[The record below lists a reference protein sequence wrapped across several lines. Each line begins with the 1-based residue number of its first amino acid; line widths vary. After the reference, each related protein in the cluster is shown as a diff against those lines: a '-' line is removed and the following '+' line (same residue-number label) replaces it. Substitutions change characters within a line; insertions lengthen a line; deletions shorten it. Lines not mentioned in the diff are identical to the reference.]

1 VCVEVLEPAFSE
13 RKFSR
18 TPPIRF
24 SAIGAKKCPHTSTGT
39 SIMEL
44 SISKKDLLR
53 GLTRT
58 HAVADRKSSM
68 PILSNVL
75 LSADEA
81 GALRFAATDLYL
93 AVSATSEAKV
103 KRAGSVA
110 ISART
115 LFDIVK
121 NLPEGEVKLALDKN
135 HAVQLRSGKIK
146 FRIPGMPGEDFPPLP
161 SPGSATFADFD
172 ASLLSQLISLTQY
185 SMSTDDTR
193 PHLAGT
199 LFECDGKAV
208 RMVTTDGHRLS
219 KAEAKSDTNS
229 SFVMLVPGKGIAELK
244 RVLEDVRSE
253 KSKPPA
259 EGKIASPERASVGV
273 ATVGGN
279 AFFRGQDVVLSVKL
293 ADEQFPP
300 YSKVIPQSHSRRVV
314 VARELLVDALKRI
327 SLVASDKSGGVR
339 LVIEAGKLEIISE
352 NPDVGEG
359 SEELDVD
366 YAGERL
372 AIGFNARY
380 VLEALSAVPEDEV
393 ALELGGELDPGVIRP
408 VGATEF
414 VGVIMP
420 MRI

>member
-1 VCVEVLEPAFSE
+1 
-13 RKFSR
+13 
-18 TPPIRF
+18 
-24 SAIGAKKCPHTSTGT
+24 
-39 SIMEL
+39 MEL

-53 GLTRT
+53 GLART

-75 LSADEA
+75 LGADES
-81 GALRFAATDLYL
+81 GLLRFAATDLYL
-93 AVSATSEAKV
+93 AVSASSEAKV
-103 KRAGSVA
+103 KRGGSVA
-110 ISART
+110 LSART

-161 SPGSATFADFD
+161 SAGESTFAELD
-172 ASLLSQLISLTQY
+172 AQSLAQLIALTQY

-193 PHLAGT
+193 PHLSGT
-199 LFECDGKAV
+199 LFEVDANGA

-219 KAEAKSDTNS
+219 KAEVRGKMAA
-229 SFVMLVPGKGIAELK
+229 SFTMLVPGKGIAELK
-244 RVLEDVRSE
+244 RLIEDVRSD
-253 KSKPPA
+253 KSKGALAA
-259 EGKIASPERASVGV
+259 EGAASPAPQKATLGV
-273 ATVGGN
+273 AMVGGN
-279 AFFRGQDVVLSVKL
+279 AFFRGPDVVLSVKL

-314 VARELLVDALKRI
+314 IARELLVDALKRI

-366 YAGERL
+366 FTGEKL
-372 AIGFNARY
+372 AIGFNAKY
-380 VLEALSAVPEDEV
+380 LLDALSAVPEDEV
-393 ALELGGELDPGVIRP
+393 ALELGGELDPGVVKP
-408 VGATEF
+408 VGSTEF

>member
-1 VCVEVLEPAFSE
+1 
-13 RKFSR
+13 
-18 TPPIRF
+18 
-24 SAIGAKKCPHTSTGT
+24 
-39 SIMEL
+39 MEL
-44 SISKKDLLR
+44 SISKRDFLR
-53 GLTRT
+53 GLART

-75 LSADEA
+75 LSADDS
-81 GALRFAATDLYL
+81 GFLRFAATDLYL
-93 AVSATSEAKV
+93 AVSASAEAEIKQP
-103 KRAGSVA
+103 GSVA
-110 ISART
+110 LSART

-121 NLPEGEVKLALDKN
+121 NLPEGEVKLAVDKQ

-161 SPGSATFADFD
+161 SPGEGAFAE
-172 ASLLSQLISLTQY
+172 LEVGMLSQLISLTQY
-185 SMSTDDTR
+185 SMSGDDTR

-199 LFECDGKAV
+199 LFECDGKSV

-219 KAEAKSDTNS
+219 KAEMASETGT
-229 SFVMLVPGKGIAELK
+229 SFSILVPQKGIGELK
-244 RVLEDVRSE
+244 RLLEDARSE
-253 KSKPPA
+253 RKPAPVDKS
-259 EGKIASPERASVGV
+259 ERSKLSEDRVSVGV

-279 AFFRGQDVVLSVKL
+279 AFFRGQDVQLSVKL

-314 VARELLVDALKRI
+314 ASRELLVDSLKRI

-339 LVIEAGKLEIISE
+339 LMLEPGKLEIVSE

-366 YAGERL
+366 FAGEKV

-380 VLEALSAVPEDEV
+380 LLEALAALPDDEV
-393 ALELGGELDPGVIRP
+393 VLELGGELDPGVIKPLSDTR
-408 VGATEF
+408 F

>member
-1 VCVEVLEPAFSE
+1 
-13 RKFSR
+13 
-18 TPPIRF
+18 
-24 SAIGAKKCPHTSTGT
+24 
-39 SIMEL
+39 MEL

-53 GLTRT
+53 GLART

-68 PILSNVL
+68 PILSNIL
-75 LSADEA
+75 LSADEN

-93 AVSATSEAKV
+93 AVNASAEARV
-103 KRAGSVA
+103 KRGGSVA

-121 NLPEGEVKLALDKN
+121 NLPEGEVKLAVDKN

-161 SPGSATFADFD
+161 SPGEAAFADLD
-172 ASLLSQLISLTQY
+172 ATVLGQLIGLTQY
-185 SMSTDDTR
+185 SMSSDDTR

-199 LFECDGKAV
+199 LFESDGKVV

-219 KAEAKSDTNS
+219 KAEVPSPGLTT
-229 SFVMLVPGKGIAELK
+229 FTMLVPQKGVLELK
-244 RVLEDVRSE
+244 RLIEDVRND
-253 KSKPPA
+253 KTRPP
-259 EGKIASPERASVGV
+259 EERVTVSV
-273 ATVGGN
+273 TSVGGN
-279 AFFRGQDVVLSVKL
+279 AFFRGHEVQLSVKL

-300 YSKVIPQSHSRRVV
+300 YAKVIPQSHTRRVIA
-314 VARELLVDALKRI
+314 ARELLVDSLKRI

-339 LVIEAGKLEIISE
+339 LILEPGKLEIISE

-366 YAGERL
+366 FAGERV

-380 VLEALSAVPEDEV
+380 LLEVLSALPDNEV
-393 ALELGGELDPGVIRP
+393 ALELGGELDPGVVKP
-408 VGATEF
+408 ATDNRF